1 MYQFNALKESIEL
14 HYYHFGND
22 NIYDIQM
29 GQNAGCRTCG
39 VTRGNHKKY
48 QLLHQGADYVI
59 DDFSGLINSSFIYN
73 NKSEEIDKNRQ
84 RIN

>member
-39 VTRGNHKKY
+39 VTRGNHKN
-48 QLLHQGADYVI
+48 
-59 DDFSGLINSSFIYN
+59 INYYTKEQIM
-73 NKSEEIDKNRQ
+73 
-84 RIN
+84 

>member
-1 MYQFNALKESIEL
+1 MYQFNILKENIEL
-14 HYYHFGND
+14 HYHHFGND

-39 VTRGNHKKY
+39 VTCVNHKKY

-59 DDFSGLINSSFIYN
+59 DDFSEINSNFVNAII
-73 NKSEEIDKNRQ
+73 IDK
-84 RIN
+84 

>member
-39 VTRGNHKKY
+39 VTRGIIKN
-48 QLLHQGADYVI
+48 
-59 DDFSGLINSSFIYN
+59 INYYTKEQIM
-73 NKSEEIDKNRQ
+73 
-84 RIN
+84 